1 MNEPPVEENK
11 EVRSDEQTV
20 SQCLSAA
27 REAIGLSQKEIA
39 KALNLTESFIRF
51 LDEGQFEKL
60 PRPAFVKGYIRSY
73 AKIVNLQG
81 DEMIALYVT
90 DSEEPEPPKEFS
102 VENINSSSGLEWQ
115 TGVIGLF
122 LIILVI
128 AVVWIFSTGEESKPI
143 ITFKSESQPA
153 AEQVDPVFQAIEAD
167 PEEYVIS
174 LQTGIDQDA
183 TAESDADQPVSAL
196 TDNVEDQ
203 DSAQVVT
210 IVDTSVQELLDEVA
224 DQDQTGT
231 ETVVDASIQE
241 STDEVADQDPFQVE
255 TIVDTSVQ
263 ELLDEEADQ
272 DQTGTETVDDQSIL
286 ALPDAVEDQ
295 ELTEELEPEPTR
307 DVSIERTE
315 SDDFK
320 YINVDAG
327 GFDILEF
334 AFTGEC
340 WVEIEDAAGSEKV
353 YFDLQRDGDILT
365 LYGVSPFKI
374 LLGQPS
380 AVTLKFNLE
389 EVDVMEYE
397 YRDGTA
403 RINLGE

>member
-143 ITFKSESQPA
+143 ITVKSESQPA

-210 IVDTSVQELLDEVA
+210 IVDTSVQELLDEV
-224 DQDQTGT
+224 
-231 ETVVDASIQE
+231 
-241 STDEVADQDPFQVE
+241 
-255 TIVDTSVQ
+255 
-263 ELLDEEADQ
+263 ADQ